1 MATQPSYVTSTSGSF
16 GTAAKAI
23 SATEAATF
31 IPEIWSDEIVAAY
44 EKNLVLANLVKKM
57 SMEGQKGDVI
67 HIPSPDRGAAS
78 QKTEGAVVNIL
89 HGTSTEVQVAINQ
102 HFEYSRLIDDIV
114 EVQAL
119 GSLRQFYTDDAGYA
133 LALQVDTALHNLAQ
147 NFGDQ
152 GNASATDYIHSNSF
166 FIDASNGL
174 TAYSADTVVG
184 GTDVFTD
191 AGFRE
196 LIQKMDEAST
206 PMDGRFLVVPP
217 SARNSIMG
225 IDRYTSSDFVGGQ
238 TVQNGQIGNLY
249 GIDVFVSNN
258 CQTVETASDNSASS
272 VDVKAAILAHTDT
285 MVLVE
290 QLGVRSQTQ
299 YKQEYLA
306 TLLTAD
312 RLFGIEPL
320 RSETGFVLVL

>member
-1 MATQPSYVTSTSGSF
+1 MATQPAYVTSSSGAF

-57 SMEGQKGDVI
+57 SMEGKKGDVI

-78 QKTEGAVVNIL
+78 SKTEGTLVNIL

-102 HFEYSRLIDDIV
+102 HYEYSRLIDDIAD
-114 EVQAL
+114 VQAL
-119 GSLRQFYTDDAGYA
+119 ASLRGFYTEDAGYA
-133 LALQVDTALHNLAQ
+133 LALQVDTALHALAQ

-152 GNASATDYIHSNSF
+152 GNASATDYVHSNSYY
-166 FIDASNGL
+166 IDASSGL
-174 TAYSADTVVG
+174 SAYAVDTVIG

-191 AGFRE
+191 AGFRA
-196 LIQKMDEAST
+196 LIQKMDEQDT
-206 PMDGRFLVVPP
+206 PMDNRFLVIPP

-225 IDRYTSSDFVGGQ
+225 IDRYTSSDFVSGQ
-238 TVQNGQIGNLY
+238 TVVNGLIGNLY

-258 CQTVETASDNSASS
+258 CQTVEAAGDNSASS
-272 VDVKAAILAHTDT
+272 IDVKGAIFAHRDT

-290 QLGVRSQTQ
+290 QVGVRTQTT

-312 RLFGIEPL
+312 RLYGVEPL